1 MNMPN
6 TERRKSTLTEE
17 DRTAIAFQLGELL
30 REAPGPHLS
39 DDEKRWVRM
48 AIKKEAQTIAFRQAV
63 IEKSLAGL
71 LWAAIAF
78 AGYLLMEFLKFKGY
92 KP

>member
-1 MNMPN
+1 MPN

-17 DRTAIAFQLGELL
+17 DRAAIAVQLNELM
-30 REAPGPHLS
+30 RDAPGPHLS
-39 DDEKRWVRM
+39 DDEQRWVRL
-48 AIKKEAQTIAFRQAV
+48 AIKKEAQSIAFRQAV

-71 LWAAIAF
+71 VWAGLVLL
-78 AGYLLMEFLKFKGY
+78 GYLALEFLKFKGY

>member
-1 MNMPN
+1 MPN

-17 DRTAIAFQLGELL
+17 DRVAIAAQLGELM
-30 REAPGPHLS
+30 RDAPGPHLS
-39 DDEKRWVRM
+39 DDEQRWVRL
-48 AIKKEAQTIAFRQAV
+48 AIKKEAQSIAFRNAV

-71 LWAAIAF
+71 VWAGLAF
-78 AGYLLMEFLKFKGY
+78 LGYLALEFLKFKGY